1 MRTGIQFVF
10 WLICLPAILSAQQS
24 ESLAVLDLEG
34 RGISALE
41 ASSLTD
47 RLRSELVKTGAV
59 TVVERGQMN
68 QLLEEQDFQMTGCTS
83 DECAVE
89 VGQLLGVS
97 LMVAGSIGK
106 LGNTFLVDVRIIDI
120 QTGAII
126 ETMTRNYRGEIDG
139 LIEQIEELAR
149 DIVSW
154 PRMDEITLL
163 EEGPGPVTELEE
175 VAQPKKRSR
184 LFLYTAGIILI
195 GGGGAAAWWL
205 LNGGGELPDIPLP
218 PGLPGVPAP

>member
-1 MRTGIQFVF
+1 MRVNVRFV
-10 WLICLPAILSAQQS
+10 LYLLCLSTILSAQRS

-41 ASSLTD
+41 AASLTD

-68 QLLEEQDFQMTGCTS
+68 QVLEEQDFQMTGCTS

-97 LMVAGSIGK
+97 QMVAGSIGK
-106 LGNTFLVDVRIIDI
+106 LGNTFLLDVRIINV

-126 ETMTRNYRGEIDG
+126 ETMTRDYRGEIDG
-139 LIEQIEELAR
+139 LIREIESLAR
-149 DIVSW
+149 DIVGK
-154 PRMDEITLL
+154 PKL
-163 EEGPGPVTELEE
+163 EEILVDEEGLEQPAVSEE
-175 VAQPKKRSR
+175 VAKPKKRSR
-184 LFLYTAGIILI
+184 WLLYTAGIII
-195 GGGGAAAWWL
+195 VGGGTAAL
-205 LNGGGELPDIPLP
+205 LLAGGGDGGLPDISMP
-218 PGLPGVPAP
+218 PELPGVQ